1 MKKSLGV
8 LVLGAVWLAVSC
20 ADAGAQARKDATG
33 KLEHEVTVAVKLVQV
48 YVTDKNGKPAGGLT
62 ADDFEVFDNNQPVPL
77 MHFEKHFAG
86 EERAAGPSA
95 APALKRKFF
104 LFFDFAFTDAR
115 GVLRAKSAG
124 LKFMESALLPT
135 DEVALLTYSAFRGL
149 TVHEYLTTDHA
160 KVRGMIDAFGLKNV
174 TGRAENLAN
183 FYYTDALA
191 EAQSDQREAT
201 SEERFFAEQARLQT
215 GQALDTGRRQ
225 GYVDQAR
232 FFLLALNNLA
242 KVLRTV
248 PGYKHIVLF
257 SSGIARQVLFGRT
270 GGAYV
275 GEWTTPE
282 QLAAQLSDYDAAQ
295 ADAGLR
301 SDFSELLK
309 ELKASNCPVYAVDIS
324 RVQKETDVDSAQGMN
339 PGVRE
344 LDGADS
350 LRQMASQT
358 GGRFYARTVDPDNA
372 MTEIV
377 DSTRSFYVL
386 GYKVDERWDGKFHK
400 VRVRV
405 KQKGYDVYA
414 PGGYFS
420 PKPFKEY
427 TSFEKLLHLIELGL
441 TDDPRP
447 FIPVEMPAV
456 SLNLV
461 ERGWPAVLTFA
472 RASGGDMVDVFGRR
486 TEAYLLLFNA
496 AGELVFIKKFK
507 VAVTEKDRSGK
518 EAFLTSFLVP
528 VKQGSYTCVLI
539 MRNMDTGMSAKG
551 RAAIRVPGELP
562 AAPFL
567 DPPVLLV
574 LDNRALEIVAAREP
588 TLAAIYGYDGA
599 TYSAAAGVVPAGT
612 QRLFAAVRLNHPAG
626 GDEGLEVRASLVS
639 SATGES
645 RALPVSILQK
655 AREGQMV
662 RLLLELGTGELSAG
676 SHTLTFTVAVP
687 AAAQPAETSVAFEVR

>member
-8 LVLGAVWLAVSC
+8 FVWAAVWLAVSG
-20 ADAGAQARKDATG
+20 ADARAQARKEAAG

-48 YVTDKNGKPAGGLT
+48 YVTDRNGKPAGGLT
-62 ADDFEVFDNNQPVPL
+62 ADDFEVFDNNRPVPL
-77 MHFEKHFAG
+77 IHFEKHFAA
-86 EERAAGPSA
+86 EEQASMPPET
-95 APALKRKFF
+95 PALKRKFF
-104 LFFDFAFTDAR
+104 LFFDFAFTDPR
-115 GVLRAKSAG
+115 GVLRSKSAG

-135 DEVALLTYSAFRGL
+135 DEVTLITYSAFRGL

-160 KVRGMIDAFGLKNV
+160 KVRGIIGAFGLKNV

-191 EAQSDQREAT
+191 EAQSEQREAT
-201 SEERFFAEQARLQT
+201 SEESFFAEQARLQT

-232 FFLLALNNLA
+232 FFLLALKNLA

-324 RVQKETDVDSAQGMN
+324 RVQRETDVDSAQGMN

-414 PGGYFS
+414 PGGYFN
-420 PKPFKEY
+420 PKPFREY

-447 FIPVEMPAV
+447 FIPVEIPAV

-461 ERGWPAVLTFA
+461 EKGWPVVLTFA

-496 AGELVFIKKFK
+496 GGEFVFIKKFK

-528 VKQGSYTCVLI
+528 VKKGSYTCVLI

-551 RAAIRVPGELP
+551 RTAIVVPGEP
-562 AAPFL
+562 STAPFL

-574 LDNRALEIVAAREP
+574 LDDRALEIVAAHEP
-588 TLAAIYGYDGA
+588 TLASIYGYDAA
-599 TYSAAAGVVPAGT
+599 THSAAAGVVPAGT
-612 QRLFAAVRLNHPAG
+612 GRLFAAVRLNNIAD
-626 GDEGLEVRASLVS
+626 GDEGLEVKASLVS
-639 SATGES
+639 GAAGEG
-645 RALPVSILQK
+645 RPLPVSILKK
-655 AREGQMV
+655 AREGRLL
-662 RLLLELGTGELSAG
+662 RLLLEFGTGELSSG
-676 SHTLTFTVAVP
+676 SHTLTVMVTAP
-687 AAAQPAETSVAFEVR
+687 GADRPAETSVAFEVK